1 MRFLRRNQYLL
12 CFAAVLVFASVMV
25 LRQFMANEAAHVQ
38 MREDFLLLQE
48 RGETKASERFYQLL
62 IQQLPGLGDNI
73 LVDDLER
80 TAMFV
85 DPKTPESKS
94 LIWKYHVSVRNEL
107 QKRSERR
114 LAGALEEAQKK

>member
-1 MRFLRRNQYLL
+1 
-12 CFAAVLVFASVMV
+12 MV

-48 RGETKASERFYQLL
+48 RGEMKASERLYQLL
-62 IQQLPGLGDNI
+62 IQQLPGLGDNV

-85 DPKTPESKS
+85 DPKAPESKS